1 MTDQKNT
8 GLIKLADDSYARV
21 DAEPHGAVQDDGYS
35 NPAFGGAHVNLGDRV
50 FPTVMGGRPLYE
62 QAYQR

>member
-8 GLIKLADDSYARV
+8 GLIKLANDSYARV

-35 NPAFGGAHVNLGDRV
+35 NPAFGGAHVDLGDRMY
-50 FPTVMGGRPLYE
+50 PTVLSGSPFYE
-62 QAYQR
+62 QQFQR

>member
-8 GLIKLADDSYARV
+8 GLIKLADDTYARV
-21 DAEPHGAVQDDGYS
+21 DAVPHGAVQDDGYA

-50 FPTVMGGRPLYE
+50 FPTVLSGMSILE
-62 QAYQR
+62 QQFQR

>member
-1 MTDQKNT
+1 MTDQKRGN
-8 GLIKLADDSYARV
+8 LIKQSDDTYRRV

-35 NPAFGGAHVNLGDRV
+35 NPAFGGAHVDLGDRV